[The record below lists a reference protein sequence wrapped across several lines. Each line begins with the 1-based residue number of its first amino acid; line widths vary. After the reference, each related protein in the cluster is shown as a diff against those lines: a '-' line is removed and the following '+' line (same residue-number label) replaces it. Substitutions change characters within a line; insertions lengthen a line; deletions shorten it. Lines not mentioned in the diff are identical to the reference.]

1 MSKCAICKTSW
12 TSQGMTL
19 CPICGAKVEGEEIGT
34 QTTRIQRPTQFHRP
48 ASIEGA
54 RQNKTNG
61 TAVLTAPAAPA
72 EVRKAEPTPAPVA
85 PSQVAPP
92 RVASPEGASSPVA
105 SPQIA
110 PAPAAEPL
118 VQDSVVLAA
127 PQAAGAEKRL
137 PAPARPLN
145 APLVLGLLAL
155 VAVLLLPV
163 TLLFESH
170 RILGILGFCASG
182 FFVPFGPIAWM
193 AGLGAEKRRR
203 EQGLRPESRVVVG
216 RVLGQAGT
224 LLLMAEVTAVLIVI
238 AGLRLSGQLP
248 GTFWIS
254 RHF

>member
-1 MSKCAICKTSW
+1 MSKCANCKATW
-12 TSQGMTL
+12 TSPGMTL
-19 CPICGAKVEGEEIGT
+19 CPLCGAKVEGEPIST
-34 QTTRIQRPTQFHRP
+34 QTTRIQRPTP
-48 ASIEGA
+48 ITAVKPM
-54 RQNKTNG
+54 KTNG
-61 TAVLTAPAAPA
+61 TAVLTAPAPPPA
-72 EVRKAEPTPAPVA
+72 EVRRPEPAPPPVA
-85 PSQVAPP
+85 PKAAPLVQDPVVVSAP
-92 RVASPEGASSPVA
+92 RPASAPLPE
-105 SPQIA
+105 A
-110 PAPAAEPL
+110 PKAEPL
-118 VQDSVVLAA
+118 VQDSVVLRAA
-127 PQAAGAEKRL
+127 VEKPL
-137 PAPARPLN
+137 PIPARPLS

-203 EQGLRPESRVVVG
+203 EQGLRPEARVVVG
-216 RVLGQAGT
+216 RILGQAGT

-248 GTFWIS
+248 GTFWVT